1 MQWTKVKFTSNLVY
15 ADELI
20 KEQYDDAS
28 VFFLFTSDMKTK
40 QKSVFKISLDFM
52 TASQEEE
59 SSASSSNEVK
69 CDDKCISKSNNK
81 HEICLND
88 ELICDGFYDCQ
99 DNQDERDCSYS
110 KDEKQPVEKSIDAQ
124 VAFNELKIKK
134 DKFRLNF
141 SISFSDQMKNYEI
154 NNCLIK
160 IVTLKNRKLLDDAQ
174 ESLIIKDTTEFFKK
188 VDSQINLN
196 YISFDNNKN
205 GDKLLTVTEIQT
217 DKLQNLLEVGSL
229 DEQDEYLLLFY
240 VDLTFDAQNVNNIY
254 LLKESIVIRNQKSF
268 SEMNHSYLI
277 NESRINLILFVLAV
291 LGCLTFVVLIIY
303 LLVAIKRRSE
313 TANKYAVLNDDKINP
328 DILDEASTRKNVY
341 SPVIKFKNIY
351 KPIRKEDKLSLI
363 KEVV

>member
-1 MQWTKVKFTSNLVY
+1 MIVALEKNKPIKELIYTDNFGMQWTKVKFTSNLVY

-217 DKLQNLLEVGSL
+217 
-229 DEQDEYLLLFY
+229 
-240 VDLTFDAQNVNNIY
+240 
-254 LLKESIVIRNQKSF
+254 
-268 SEMNHSYLI
+268 
-277 NESRINLILFVLAV
+277 IL
-291 LGCLTFVVLIIY
+291 Y
-303 LLVAIKRRSE
+303 
-313 TANKYAVLNDDKINP
+313 
-328 DILDEASTRKNVY
+328 
-341 SPVIKFKNIY
+341 
-351 KPIRKEDKLSLI
+351 
-363 KEVV
+363 